1 MRNMLTEVVSIFLGQ
16 RVWEIVEYW
25 GEYGALEDTVLET
38 SKPAMLAVT
47 GVESEAAV
55 G

>member
-1 MRNMLTEVVSIFLGQ
+1 MLNNIGCSTEP
-16 RVWEIVEYW
+16 W
-25 GEYGALEDTVLET
+25 GDTILET